1 MKLLKTKLWS
11 PLDLIWFKITTIT
24 FGLLCGAFFSEVFM
38 EYAWVIGGLFGVSY
52 IKTIHFYYFSHKGE
66 Q

>member
-11 PLDLIWFKITTIT
+11 QLDLIWFKTTTVT
-24 FGLLCGAFFSEVFM
+24 FGLLCGAFFSEVLM
-38 EYAWVIGGLFGVSY
+38 EYIWVVAVLFFATY
-52 IKTIHFYYFSHKGE
+52 LKTVHFYYFSKKGE

>member
-11 PLDLIWFKITTIT
+11 PLDLIWFKTAAVT
-24 FGLLCGAFFSEVFM
+24 FGLLCGAFFSEVLM
-38 EYAWVIGGLFGVSY
+38 EYIWVVAAVFFATY
-52 IKTIHFYYFSHKGE
+52 TKTVHFYYFSKKGE